1 MATLR
6 HAFLT
11 RPLGQCAGLVHG
23 QFHPTPMPSHVHLN
37 FTCNVVLVRRRAVVD
52 TFERAIA
59 AFSRPVDPAIE
70 TGMQQVR
77 EGNRQDG
84 SREARARLAVCS
96 PLGAATAAGHDGC
109 LPK

>member
-1 MATLR
+1 MLLKCQY
-6 HAFLT
+6 LT
-11 RPLGQCAGLVHG
+11 SRKQREPLDCHLAECLPYPPLGQCAGLVHG
-23 QFHPTPMPSHVHLN
+23 RFHPTPMPSHVHLN

-77 EGNRQDG
+77 EGSRQG
-84 SREARARLAVCS
+84 GV
-96 PLGAATAAGHDGC
+96 LGYT
-109 LPK
+109 